1 MGRLGG
7 GCGRIGQIGAN
18 QGERALALHQAS
30 VQIACVQTI
39 VPQLA
44 GAGERARDA
53 GFAR

>member
-1 MGRLGG
+1 VGAGESGKSAR
-7 GCGRIGQIGAN
+7 IGAN
-18 QGERALALHQAS
+18 QGERALAVHQAS

-53 GFAR
+53 GLAR